1 MMCKLTIK
9 PSEAKWQGRNVMD
22 LRLNREHQARL
33 DLVEGLKAFVAGS
46 IMPQLREN
54 FDDWRAT
61 TKPSETQLRDNDFMK
76 NRLDTDPLYQT
87 SRGLQRLSQEAMWR
101 EVIFGLNR
109 NKPEME
115 ATMNAEY
122 TAPGSLK
129 LDPAIPMPDYYD
141 NTEFHLQPGNF
152 HKSTIAG
159 PTYEVGVATYTMH
172 RYGKA
177 GDEMG
182 RALRNVLPEKPI
194 KRALYLG
201 CGPAY
206 KAYPIMDALP
216 DAEHWGVDLATPMLK
231 FARQRAVKN
240 GKPMHFQQMNAE
252 DMRFPDDH
260 FDLVYCMLLLHEV
273 PTKAIQNIVSEAA
286 RVLAPGGVMANL
298 ELPSYSS
305 LDPLSAFLMDWDT
318 EHNGEPFWRDYHEM
332 DLIKTYEDAGLN
344 AELVE
349 AHSEWGGAKGNYM
362 GKFQYHV
369 TMGVKPEM

>member
-1 MMCKLTIK
+1 
-9 PSEAKWQGRNVMD
+9 MD
-22 LRLNREHQARL
+22 LRLSREHQARL
-33 DLVEGLKAFVAGS
+33 DLVEGLKVFVAGTL
-46 IMPQLREN
+46 MPELRES
-54 FDDWRAT
+54 FDEWCHRT
-61 TKPSETQLRDNDFMK
+61 NPPEHKLRDTKFMK
-76 NRLDTDPLYQT
+76 KRLESDALYQS
-87 SRGLQRLSQEAMWR
+87 SRGWQRLSQEAMWR
-101 EVIFGLNR
+101 EVIYGLNQ
-109 NKPEME
+109 NKQELE
-115 ATMNAEY
+115 SALSVEY
-122 TAPGSLK
+122 TEPGSLT
-129 LDPAIPMPDYYD
+129 LNPEMSMPDYYD

-182 RALRNVLPEKPI
+182 RALRNVLPDKPI
-194 KRALYLG
+194 KRVLYLG

-206 KAYPIMDALP
+206 KSYPIMDAFP
-216 DAEHWGVDLATPMLK
+216 NAEHWGIDLAEPMLR
-231 FARQRAVKN
+231 FARQRAVDN
-240 GKPMHFQQMNAE
+240 GRPMHFSQMNAE
-252 DMRFPDDH
+252 SIQFPDGH

-273 PTKAIQNIVSEAA
+273 PTKAVNNIVNEAA
-286 RVLAPGGVMANL
+286 RVLAPGGILANL

-318 EHNGEPFWRDYHEM
+318 DHNGEPFWRNYHEM
-332 DLIKTYEDAGLN
+332 DLIKSYKDAGLE

-369 TMGVKPEM
+369 TMGVKPPVS